1 MTKLDL
7 VIAKITEA
15 ELQLNRCLA
24 SESHENETMNE
35 ALIELTKV
43 RIVLEK
49 VAEFTGF
56 SQDAS

>member
-1 MTKLDL
+1 MTKLDA
-7 VIAKITEA
+7 VILKLTEA

-24 SESHENETMNE
+24 RDPHENEKINE

-49 VAEFTGF
+49 ISSTTKE
-56 SQDAS
+56 